1 MLAKSNLSQY
11 QLMDVTFK
19 CLHCHQELVAD
30 ASLAGTAIACPSC
43 SAKLT
48 VPQPDLH
55 SVKILNPIASSA
67 AAKEDKHFVV
77 PTHDG
82 PSEVLIKKPVV
93 VEKPVAQVAGEK
105 QLRSKTI
112 RRIDCVEVGHDR
124 FDEVISEFLEKVGP
138 ENLVSINTL
147 NYTHLDIGSQ
157 KLLTDF
163 GVLIV
168 YRG

>member
-1 MLAKSNLSQY
+1 
-11 QLMDVTFK
+11 MDVTFK

-30 ASLAGTAIACPSC
+30 AGLAGTSIQCPSC
-43 SAKLT
+43 SKALT

-55 SVKILNPIASSA
+55 SVKILNPIATSA

-77 PTHDG
+77 PTHEG

-93 VEKPVAQVAGEK
+93 VAKPVVQVGEK
-105 QLRSKTI
+105 LLRIKTI

-124 FDEVISEFLEKVGP
+124 FDEVISEFLDKVGP

>member
-1 MLAKSNLSQY
+1 
-11 QLMDVTFK
+11 MDVTF
-19 CLHCHQELVAD
+19 HCHHCRQELVAD
-30 ASLAGTAIACPSC
+30 ASLAGSSIQCPSC
-43 SAKLT
+43 AATLA
-48 VPQPDLH
+48 VPQPDVT
-55 SVKILNPIASSA
+55 SVKVLNPIASSA
-67 AAKEDKHFVV
+67 AAKEEKHFVV

-82 PSEVLIKKPVV
+82 PSEVLIKKPVE
-93 VEKPVAQVAGEK
+93 VEKPVPAPGER
-105 QLRSKTI
+105 QLRTKTI

-124 FDEVISEFLEKVGP
+124 FDEVISQFLDKVGP

-147 NYTHLDIGSQ
+147 SYTHIDIGSQ

>member
-1 MLAKSNLSQY
+1 
-11 QLMDVTFK
+11 MDVTF
-19 CLHCHQELVAD
+19 HCHHCRQELVAD
-30 ASLAGTAIACPSC
+30 ASLAGTSIQCPSC
-43 SAKLT
+43 STALT
-48 VPQPDLH
+48 VPQADVT
-55 SVKILNPIASSA
+55 SVKVLNPIASSA

-77 PTHDG
+77 PTHEG
-82 PSEVLIKKPVV
+82 PSEVLIKKQAV
-93 VEKPVAQVAGEK
+93 VEKRPAVMPGEK
-105 QLRSKTI
+105 QLRTRTI

-124 FDEVISEFLEKVGP
+124 FDEVISDFLEKVGP

-168 YRG
+168 YRE

>member
-1 MLAKSNLSQY
+1 
-11 QLMDVTFK
+11 MDLTF
-19 CLHCHQELVAD
+19 HCHHCRQELVAD
-30 ASLAGTAIACPSC
+30 ASLAGTSIQCPSC
-43 SAKLT
+43 ATSIA
-48 VPQPDLH
+48 VPELDVT

-67 AAKEDKHFVV
+67 AAKEEKHFVV
-77 PTHDG
+77 PTHEG
-82 PSEVLIKKPVV
+82 PSEVLIKKPAV
-93 VEKPVAQVAGEK
+93 VEKPVVAQGER
-105 QLRSKTI
+105 QLRTRTI

-124 FDEVISEFLEKVGP
+124 FDEVISEFLAKVGP
-138 ENLVSINTL
+138 ENLVSVNTL

>member
-1 MLAKSNLSQY
+1 
-11 QLMDVTFK
+11 MDVTF
-19 CLHCHQELVAD
+19 HCHHCRQELVAD
-30 ASLAGTAIACPSC
+30 ASLAGTSIQCPSC
-43 SAKLT
+43 AT
-48 VPQPDLH
+48 QIAVPQLDVT

-67 AAKEDKHFVV
+67 AAKEEKHFVV
-77 PTHDG
+77 PTHEG

-93 VEKPVAQVAGEK
+93 VEKPVVAQGER
-105 QLRSKTI
+105 QLRTKTI

-124 FDEVISEFLEKVGP
+124 FDEVISEFLAKVGP
-138 ENLVSINTL
+138 ENLVSLNTL

>member
-1 MLAKSNLSQY
+1 
-11 QLMDVTFK
+11 MDVTFK

-43 SAKLT
+43 STKLT

-82 PSEVLIKKPVV
+82 PSEVLIKKPTV
-93 VEKPVAQVAGEK
+93 VEKPLVAQLASER
-105 QLRSKTI
+105 QLRTKTI

-124 FDEVISEFLEKVGP
+124 FDEVISDFLEKVGP

-157 KLLTDF
+157 KLMTDF

-168 YRG
+168 YRA

>member
-1 MLAKSNLSQY
+1 
-11 QLMDVTFK
+11 
-19 CLHCHQELVAD
+19 
-30 ASLAGTAIACPSC
+30 
-43 SAKLT
+43 
-48 VPQPDLH
+48 
-55 SVKILNPIASSA
+55 
-67 AAKEDKHFVV
+67 
-77 PTHDG
+77 
-82 PSEVLIKKPVV
+82 VLIKKPVV

-124 FDEVISEFLEKVGP
+124 FDEVISDFLEKVGP

-157 KLLTDF
+157 KLMTDF

-168 YRG
+168 YRA